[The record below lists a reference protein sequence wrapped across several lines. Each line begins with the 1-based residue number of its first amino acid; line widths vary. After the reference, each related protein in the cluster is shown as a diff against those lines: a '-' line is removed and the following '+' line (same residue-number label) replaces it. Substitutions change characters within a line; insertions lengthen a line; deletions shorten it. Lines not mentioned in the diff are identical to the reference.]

1 MLKFL
6 AVWNIIISIA
16 LILVFKTAFDARAAA
31 ASRESA
37 QVIRATRLEIL
48 DKTGKVR
55 AILAGD
61 DEYSTPKFSLL
72 TSDGRPAALMMVNPL
87 GYGTLYFQSKDV
99 EGKVSV
105 GYQWG
110 SDSLPQDQD
119 DPLSSWG
126 VRVRGPHGD
135 VVTSFG
141 VRSGGEILEPRKFKQ
156 TDVPN

>member
-1 MLKFL
+1 MIRFL
-6 AVWNIIISIA
+6 AIWNIIITIT
-16 LILVFKTAFDARAAA
+16 LILVLKTVFDARASA
-31 ASRESA
+31 ASLESA
-37 QVIRATRLEIL
+37 QIIRTTRLEIL
-48 DKTGKVR
+48 DKSGKVR

-72 TSDGRPAALMMVNPL
+72 NSDGRPAALIMVNQL

-110 SDSLPQDQD
+110 SDSFPQNQE
-119 DPLSSWG
+119 DPLASWG
-126 VRVRGPHGD
+126 VRVRGANGD

-141 VRSGGEILEPRKFKQ
+141 VGNGGQILEPRKSK
-156 TDVPN
+156 